1 MEKYFI
7 YYSLTGNGDLV
18 AHHLKKK
25 GYTPIKVET
34 IKPISRNVNFF
45 RIMKYGGDAMFNKKM
60 KIQEV
65 PLSLKEDDLVVVGS
79 PIWNDRL
86 STPINSFLDQF
97 NLNKKTTRF
106 ILYPAGKTTSKSF
119 TQIKKL
125 GFEGDI
131 VVIPYPKK
139 YIEETDKLLEEFVS
153 KQ

>member
-1 MEKYFI
+1 MKYFV
-7 YYSLTGNGDLV
+7 YYSNSGNGDYLAEKLDKHGYKAIKIEPV
-18 AHHLKKK
+18 KKLGK
-25 GYTPIKVET
+25 M
-34 IKPISRNVNFF
+34 NFF

-65 PLSLKEDDLVVVGS
+65 PLSLKEDDIVVVGS

-86 STPINSFLDQF
+86 STPVNSFLDQF

-139 YIEETDKLLEEFVS
+139 YIEKTDKLLEEFVS
-153 KQ
+153 K